1 MQTILGIPVPY
12 LVLVLEFV
20 VLMALLVGWRYG
32 ASRMNF
38 DLHHK
43 AVYSVVLIHIL
54 TVGIWMIPQAMGR
67 LSIMLGDPITF
78 WYQIV
83 HDLVGIL
90 AITFGAILVLLF
102 IVKRGMPLK
111 LLKKAVSIKESLHL
125 DEVIELA
132 QGLGRWKIE
141 MSSIIRG
148 LLGGGT
154 TWKKSS

>member
-111 LLKKAVSIKESLHL
+111 LLKKARPFMFFTIGIWIIAFILGVYWFM
-125 DEVIELA
+125 LA
-132 QGLGRWKIE
+132 WVLV
-141 MSSIIRG
+141 
-148 LLGGGT
+148 
-154 TWKKSS
+154 